1 MAVCL
6 LLEGVVALLP
16 PVEAAAVAA
25 PLSSNARLGCQG
37 MDRAEAG
44 KSRLR
49 RNTELSLLQCGKL
62 LRFKAILLLHKIASQ
77 WMHFE

>member
-1 MAVCL
+1 
-6 LLEGVVALLP
+6 
-16 PVEAAAVAA
+16 
-25 PLSSNARLGCQG
+25 